1 MIKVLQCRFQQFL
14 GPFGM
19 LTVQRRSET
28 ELFSHLP
35 NHFFCSLYIWQYI
48 SYETHVFFQIFQN
61 LLQISEIKQKIEK
74 ELFPYEIIA
83 FELIAVNSHY
93 YKESTCDQHSQRE
106 LRFKISLR
114 ETFPNS
120 IFLGIVIRYYK
131 SAAVQ
136 ISAVLRTLQHVDCPT
151 MFSYGAFQTFT

>member
-93 YKESTCDQHSQRE
+93 YRESTCDQHSR
-106 LRFKISLR
+106 
-114 ETFPNS
+114 
-120 IFLGIVIRYYK
+120 
-131 SAAVQ
+131 
-136 ISAVLRTLQHVDCPT
+136 C
-151 MFSYGAFQTFT
+151 